1 MSVQTFE
8 GVVEHGQ
15 IRLKDNVSL
24 PDNTKVY
31 IVVPDVPTQQKP
43 YFFSPRLAHPE
54 QIHEI
59 RMELM
64 EEPPNASI

>member
-1 MSVQTFE
+1 MSIMTIE
-8 GVVEHGQ
+8 GIVEEGQ

-24 PDNTKVY
+24 PDKTKVY
-31 IVVPDVPTQQKP
+31 VVVPEFPIQQKP

-59 RMELM
+59 KMELV
-64 EEPPNASI
+64 EEPQNAIL